1 MRRSLRVADL
11 LWADVPLPA
20 ALRSLGLDPPPLGV
34 AMVAQSGRTAIERMC
49 RPFGDAVVAQSGR
62 TAAGTIIAIG
72 SGHTAIAIAGARW
85 YRTCQDS
92 QL

>member
-1 MRRSLRVADL
+1 LRVADL

-49 RPFGDAVVAQSGR
+49 RPLGDAVVAQSGR
-62 TAAGTIIAIG
+62 TAVGDC
-72 SGHTAIAIAGARW
+72 W
-85 YRTCQDS
+85 YTPRMLRAEPSIVIDIVTRRA
-92 QL
+92 LIRRN